1 MRHKTDRIYFGKTTL
16 KRRFS
21 FSARPMVKKTSLF
34 NININ
39 NSYIVKNEY
48 HGLGIFNI
56 LSLIKYS
63 SFMDCF
69 NLTRVEKLKKV
80 QSYAVRI
87 NTDPPIIL
95 SPKVFL
101 FRNRLD
107 TSLIGGKI
115 TKCLYKT
122 IIIWYRTFYKTFIF
136 IMNKIQ

>member
-1 MRHKTDRIYFGKTTL
+1 
-16 KRRFS
+16 
-21 FSARPMVKKTSLF
+21 MVKKTSLF
-34 NININ
+34 NINII

-48 HGLGIFNI
+48 QGLGIFNI

-95 SPKVFL
+95 SLKVFL

-115 TKCLYKT
+115 TKFDT
-122 IIIWYRTFYKTFIF
+122 
-136 IMNKIQ
+136 MPV